1 MLKWLRVFQ
10 ENGPWKINTE
20 KYNRVPKLK
29 KKKIARQKI
38 KSLTMGKNWTDL
50 LLLYIQFQK
59 TELSVS
65 STKMFKERKLDP
77 MTFISI
83 QTVLQA

>member
-1 MLKWLRVFQ
+1 MDPERSTLR
-10 ENGPWKINTE
+10 NI
-20 KYNRVPKLK
+20 RVPKLK
-29 KKKIARQKI
+29 KKKRPGKKI
-38 KSLTMGKNWTDL
+38 KSLTMGKNWTSL

-59 TELSVS
+59 TELPLS
-65 STKMFKERKLDP
+65 STKMFKESKLDP